1 MNLQSTARGER
12 FDRAIAAAL
21 GRASVREVRRALEAG
36 RILVN
41 GRTRAPGE
49 KATGDEEITFV
60 DFEPR
65 QDATPVANPTL
76 AASIPVLFRD
86 DHLLVLDKPSGLPSG
101 PIRPGENQTL
111 LAAAIGLDPAVGQ
124 AGPPLEG
131 GLAHRLDTGTSGVV
145 VFARDRGTWEALR
158 ADFRAHRIEKVYLA
172 LVHGEWIGER
182 SLTGAIGPGTRAD
195 RVRVAEAEEDP
206 DALPAHT
213 DVVALRTFSGG
224 TLVRATTRTGR
235 RHQIRAHLAAA
246 GFPLLGDPIYGPT
259 PTSLARLGL
268 HAHRLTLAD
277 GRSFTAAWPTELQAV
292 GGGAEDP

>member
-1 MNLQSTARGER
+1 MNLPSSARGER
-12 FDRAIAAAL
+12 LDRAIAAAL
-21 GRASVREVRRALEAG
+21 GRASVREVRRALEDG
-36 RILVN
+36 RILVD
-41 GRTRAPGE
+41 GRSRAPGE
-49 KATGDEEITFV
+49 KATGLEVITFV

-65 QDATPVANPTL
+65 QDATPVANLSL

-86 DHLLVLDKPSGLPSG
+86 PHLLVLDKPSGLPSG
-101 PIRPGENQTL
+101 PIRPGEDQTL

-131 GLAHRLDTGTSGVV
+131 GLAHRLDTGTSGVM

-172 LVHGEWIGER
+172 LVHGEWVGAR
-182 SLTGAIGPGTRAD
+182 TLNGAIGPGPCPD
-195 RVRVAEAEEDP
+195 RVRVAEAEDDP
-206 DALPAHT
+206 EALPAET
-213 DVVALRTFSGG
+213 EVEALRTFRGG
-224 TLVRATTRTGR
+224 TLVRATTCTGR

-259 PTSLARLGL
+259 PLALARLGL

-277 GRSFTAAWPTELQAV
+277 GRSFTSPWPAELQAV
-292 GGGAEDP
+292 SGGPEDP